1 MIMSS
6 LRSIEARI
14 AAIESLLRDIQQP
27 HVHDEPSM
35 EPSCSPISP
44 ERGDGSGASSVTTS
58 PRGTDTAASGV
69 DVNTTIQADVI
80 QRLKRAVLDLAECMK
95 PNDNA
100 DGEWSISM
108 FNTPDATILGPKYAT
123 RASRMVVATVKV
135 DSLPGESS
143 RSKRIAEALVLLR
156 NAAPALLDAA
166 EENSMLRDDLASVQ
180 ERLDAAKDELRC
192 PDCGCADPIDAESA
206 ECGCD
211 SPICAR
217 TVDDGTLA
225 ESWLKTQ
232 ARLAEA
238 EARAERYRLA
248 LERIAKYDGRGQMYD
263 TITVA
268 MQDIAR
274 AALADAAEDGW
285 KKG

>member
-1 MIMSS
+1 
-6 LRSIEARI
+6 
-14 AAIESLLRDIQQP
+14 
-27 HVHDEPSM
+27 
-35 EPSCSPISP
+35 
-44 ERGDGSGASSVTTS
+44 
-58 PRGTDTAASGV
+58 V